1 MSKKRRRK
9 TAAEPTMSPE
19 TIKQIREE
27 LSQEIRQQVRE
38 ELDPTPQPRAPVIE
52 TSTVPTAAH
61 RLTTIMD
68 AETRRLVEAML
79 DDLRR
84 FIEDRYDDDDEIRA
98 VLAGTRLGRP
108 PASVVDGIVTAVFNA
123 GNAAIGSKVQAKASP
138 KYRRKPSEYD
148 LSRAADRRRVE
159 KASAHTLNVREL
171 VNHDREGQGLKPIPE
186 PDHECEEREAKTAEI
201 KAKAEAKAEA
211 KRRSTPE
218 ETASRLNKAFSP
230 PVK

>member
-38 ELDPTPQPRAPVIE
+38 ELDPTPQRRAPVIE

-61 RLTTIMD
+61 RLTIIMD

-108 PASVVDGIVTAVFNA
+108 PASVVDGIVTAVFQRWER
-123 GNAAIGSKVQAKASP
+123 G
-138 KYRRKPSEYD
+138 D
-148 LSRAADRRRVE
+148 RVE
-159 KASAHTLNVREL
+159 GS
-171 VNHDREGQGLKPIPE
+171 G
-186 PDHECEEREAKTAEI
+186 
-201 KAKAEAKAEA
+201 
-211 KRRSTPE
+211 
-218 ETASRLNKAFSP
+218 
-230 PVK
+230 